1 MNKYIINVYEDEHSA
16 AEAIEEFKKKG
27 YTTDEM
33 SVIAN
38 QTNELSNVT
47 QEVKASSVD
56 GAIAGATTGGV
67 IGMAGVLAGLPA
79 VFVPGMGAVLA
90 AGSIASMLG
99 GAYVGAKAGQG
110 GLFKSLSD
118 IGLSD
123 EEAQAYSDAVE
134 DGKFL
139 VIIHPKPTS
148 S

>member
-1 MNKYIINVYEDEHSA
+1 MGEYMIHVYDDEHSA
-16 AEAIEEFKKKG
+16 SKAIEEFKQEG
-27 YTTDEM
+27 YTTDEI

-38 QTNELSNVT
+38 HTNELSNVT

-90 AGSIASMLG
+90 AGSIATMLG
-99 GAYVGAKAGQG
+99 GAYVGAKSGQG
-110 GLFKSLSD
+110 GLFSSLSD

-123 EEAQAYSDAVE
+123 EKAKAYEKAVE
-134 DGKFL
+134 NGKFL
-139 VIIHPKPTS
+139 VILHPRPTTS
-148 S
+148 